1 MGRPTK
7 PTAEGSRS
15 DMVCVGAI
23 ASAHGVR
30 GLVTV
35 KAFTED
41 PESVAAYG
49 AVETDDGQR
58 MTLELRG
65 RTGKGLLL
73 AAVSGVNDRN
83 GAEALRGQQLY
94 VARQALPPDD
104 DEDAFYQA
112 DLVGLEVWDE
122 AGGVLGVIKAV
133 QNFGA
138 GDILLVGDG
147 PAGEL
152 HLPFTKAV
160 APIVDLATGRVVVVP
175 PREVVAREDGAQEE
189 S

>member
-1 MGRPTK
+1 
-7 PTAEGSRS
+7 
-15 DMVCVGAI
+15 MVCVGAI

-35 KAFTED
+35 KAFTAD

-49 AVETDDGQR
+49 PVETGDGR
-58 MTLELRG
+58 RLTLELRG
-65 RTGKGLLL
+65 RTGKGLLM
-73 AAVSGVNDRN
+73 AAVPGVNDRN
-83 GAEALRGQQLY
+83 GAEELRGQQLY
-94 VARQALPPDD
+94 VPRAALPPDD

-112 DLVGLEVWDE
+112 DLVGLEVCDE

-160 APIVDLATGRVVVVP
+160 VPVVDLAAGRVVVVL
-175 PREVVAREDGAQEE
+175 PREVVAREDGAPEGGAREE
-189 S
+189 T